1 MEKQNRKISAN
12 HVLIFKQRHGYH
24 FLCLNLIEFN
34 KRFEEGYVN
43 IYSIRGNMWGRL
55 WGNCRGGT
63 LGETLGYLWRKT
75 AERNCGGNC
84 EETAGGTAGGTA
96 GETVGK
102 LLGGG
107 GNCELQDGIKKGNTT
122 ERLFYNGRRKVLRH
136 FANGTFA
143 NREQYFLDT

>member
-1 MEKQNRKISAN
+1 MGAIVGKLEDENC
-12 HVLIFKQRHGYH
+12 G
-24 FLCLNLIEFN
+24 
-34 KRFEEGYVN
+34 
-43 IYSIRGNMWGRL
+43 GNSGGTCGGKLRRETVGETAGGNCGGKL
-55 WGNCRGGT
+55 WGNC
-63 LGETLGYLWRKT
+63 GE
-75 AERNCGGNC
+75 
-84 EETAGGTAGGTA
+84 TAGGTA

-143 NREQYFLDT
+143 NREQYFPDT

>member
-12 HVLIFKQRHGYH
+12 RVLIFKQRHGYH

-43 IYSIRGNMWGRL
+43 IYSIWGNMWGRL
-55 WGNCRGGT
+55 WGNCRGKTVGK
-63 LGETLGYLWRKT
+63 LWGYLWRKT

-102 LLGGG
+102 LLGG

>member
-12 HVLIFKQRHGYH
+12 RVLIFKQRHGYH

-55 WGNCRGGT
+55 WGNCRGET

-107 GNCELQDGIKKGNTT
+107 ETVNYRMVLKKET
-122 ERLFYNGRRKVLRH
+122 RLRGYSTMAGGKC
-136 FANGTFA
+136 
-143 NREQYFLDT
+143 

>member
-1 MEKQNRKISAN
+1 MGET
-12 HVLIFKQRHGYH
+12 VG
-24 FLCLNLIEFN
+24 
-34 KRFEEGYVN
+34 
-43 IYSIRGNMWGRL
+43 RGKL
-55 WGNCRGGT
+55 WGKLR
-63 LGETLGYLWRKT
+63 
-75 AERNCGGNC
+75 
-84 EETAGGTAGGTA
+84 

-102 LLGGG
+102 LLGG